1 MRRLET
7 TTNMIAR
14 RRDEMTS
21 GAVDDDDSF
30 SLDLDDIADAEAK
43 LNLARSLIQMDDM
56 DGARLALEEVL
67 LIGTDTEIDEAHALL
82 EQLS

>member
-1 MRRLET
+1 
-7 TTNMIAR
+7 MILD
-14 RRDEMTS
+14 DELTLDEVLS
-21 GAVDDDDSF
+21 LDDDSLALDDDDSF